1 MEIKQKLTVQSLFWR
16 FLIWFCAL
24 TGISAL
30 ICFAIFTVLFSAGVI
45 LPANYEENILEVHR
59 EEIQNAPKV
68 TTDMIPAGS
77 LYGVFDTDGTFLYG
91 DLTKS
96 EQREIWK
103 TYEQGES
110 TYGGIGYL
118 KYFRREN
125 EICIASY
132 KIKAK
137 FANDTLSRWLPGVDV
152 TVLLVFLAL
161 FFGESILLIRKFGN
175 FMTKELKNVKI
186 VTEKVRMQNLEFDK
200 PETQITEVDDV
211 MDSLVRMRDALTVSL
226 KEQWKM
232 EEKRKQ
238 QIGALIHDIKTP
250 LTVIRGNTQL
260 LQEAESAEESREYE
274 KYILLEADRIEEYIK
289 ILQNMLRSED
299 AVLFQKEKID
309 LMQTA
314 EGFAHKAKMLAGGKE
329 QNLEV
334 VISCV
339 TDYIY
344 SDRQLLL
351 RAWENLLS
359 NALEY
364 TPSGGEILISIL
376 EDDEKLVFEIEDSG
390 PGFTK
395 EALLRGTEQFYQ
407 GDISRSS
414 RSHYGMGLF
423 MVKSF
428 IRQQGGNLMLGN
440 SAKKKGALVRLE
452 MNL

>member
-24 TGISAL
+24 TGITVL
-30 ICFAIFTVLFSAGVI
+30 VCIAIFTILYLAGNI
-45 LPANYEENILEVHR
+45 LPANYEENMLEVHR
-59 EEIQNAPKV
+59 EEIQSAPKV
-68 TTDMIPAGS
+68 TPDMIPFGS
-77 LYGVFDTDGTFLYG
+77 LYGVFDTEGTFLYG
-91 DLTKS
+91 ELTKS
-96 EQREIWK
+96 EQREVWEA
-103 TYEQGES
+103 YEQGES
-110 TYGGIGYL
+110 KYGGIGYL

-137 FANDTLSRWLPGVDV
+137 FANDTLNKWLPSVDV

-161 FFGESILLIRKFGN
+161 FFTESILLIRKFGN
-175 FMTKELKNVKI
+175 FMTKELENVKA
-186 VTEKVRMQNLEFDK
+186 VTEKVRVQNLEFEK
-200 PETQITEVDDV
+200 PVTRISEVDDV
-211 MDSLVRMRDALTVSL
+211 MDSLVQMKDALTGAL
-226 KEQWKM
+226 KKQWKM

-260 LQEAESAEESREYE
+260 LQEAESPEESREYE
-274 KYILLEADRIEEYIK
+274 KYILQEADRIEEYIK
-289 ILQNMLRSED
+289 ILQDMLRSED
-299 AVLFQKEKID
+299 TVLFHKEIID
-309 LMQTA
+309 IMQVA
-314 EGFAHKAKMLAGGKE
+314 ESFTHKAKMLAGGQGK
-329 QNLEV
+329 NLEV
-334 VISCV
+334 VISV
-339 TDYIY
+339 KTHYIN

-364 TPSGGEILISIL
+364 TPFGGEILINIL
-376 EDDEKLVFEIEDSG
+376 EEKGKLVFVIEDSG

-395 EALLRGTEQFYQ
+395 EDMLSGTEQFYQ
-407 GDISRSS
+407 GDKSRSS

-440 SAKKKGALVRLE
+440 SANKKGALVRLE
-452 MNL
+452 LNL